1 MHTRMKPTLGSIRK
15 LMPRWAMTYRQ
26 ALRAAEKQATR
37 LARAWQAENR
47 AISEKDITSLTRM
60 LIVRGDEQQREHVC
74 HSGSCRYEKGKW
86 IIWLNPTETAA
97 RQRFTLAHELKHIL
111 DAGSLV
117 EMIYRRLSAEEV
129 ERVCDHFAA
138 SLLMS
143 KQAVYHLW
151 GDGLRTPE
159 ALAMAC
165 HVSVSAMRRRMDTL
179 GLPTDLDEP
188 VIEGYT
194 DAFPPLHIS
203 DTLPDS
209 FTQDTANV
217 VTPGATI

>member
-1 MHTRMKPTLGSIRK
+1 MHTRMNPTLGSIRK

-60 LIVRGDEQQREHVC
+60 LIVRNDDEQRAHAC

-86 IIWLNPTETAA
+86 VIWLDPTETAA

-111 DAGSLV
+111 DSGSLI
-117 EMIYRRLSAEEV
+117 EMIYRRLSAEEI

-143 KQAVYHLW
+143 KLAVYHLW

-165 HVSVSAMRRRMDTL
+165 HVSVSAMRRRMDAL

-203 DTLPDS
+203 DTLPGS
-209 FTQDTANV
+209 FNQDAANV